1 MPDHVAPRICLGGA
15 DVKRRI
21 LLLVTDLEIGGTPT
35 VVRELATRLN
45 DPPRTIVDVA
55 CLSKWGPLA
64 TELAD
69 AGINVTSLNALG
81 PLDVAVI
88 ARLRRFVT
96 DLDYDTVFS
105 FLVHANVASTIGLC
119 GLPNLRQFQS
129 IQTTQPRPRWHWKL
143 QTFAQRRAEMVV
155 VPSESAAMVARNW
168 ARVPAGKVV
177 VIPNAVEVAAFRA
190 QVPSGRARQDDS
202 GNPRPLRVG
211 FIGRLDP
218 IKRVVDL
225 VGAAAVLGG
234 RATVDI
240 FGDGPDRPAIEREIA
255 SAGVSSLV
263 TLHGKIA
270 APEPALN
277 TLDVL
282 VLPSDAE
289 GFGLVLIE
297 AMAAGVAVIATDVP
311 GIRDVIR
318 DDVNGLLVPRRNP
331 LALAAAIVRLMEDRS
346 LRQRLIDSATEEV
359 HARYDWAA
367 VLPRYRELLG
377 ITESAPMLSAS

>member
-1 MPDHVAPRICLGGA
+1 M
-15 DVKRRI
+15 
-21 LLLVTDLEIGGTPT
+21 
-35 VVRELATRLN
+35 
-45 DPPRTIVDVA
+45 
-55 CLSKWGPLA
+55 
-64 TELAD
+64 
-69 AGINVTSLNALG
+69 
-81 PLDVAVI
+81 
-88 ARLRRFVT
+88 
-96 DLDYDTVFS
+96 
-105 FLVHANVASTIGLC
+105 
-119 GLPNLRQFQS
+119 
-129 IQTTQPRPRWHWKL
+129 QPS
-143 QTFAQRRAEMVV
+143 AQQ
-155 VPSESAAMVARNW
+155 
-168 ARVPAGKVV
+168 
-177 VIPNAVEVAAFRA
+177 I
-190 QVPSGRARQDDS
+190 DS
-202 GNPRPLRVG
+202 VNPRPLRVG

-225 VGAAAVLGG
+225 VRAAAVLSG